1 MKNLKRKY
9 NIKRSIYKIFK
20 STRGSTF
27 ILVFIIGLVVLFA
40 VSTMMSFLYRDIQF
54 GKLDENKLQA
64 LNLAEAGISNMFLN
78 IEKLNNGEITN
89 LPSSGY
95 EVSVNIDSGT
105 AGYYTVTHESYS
117 TGEEYALHGYKIV
130 STGTDTTGIE
140 RSVQVK
146 VLTLNI
152 YDFIYSEQSLS
163 SAQNIAGNT
172 LIYGPFLVNGELD
185 ITVGDAEFLQ
195 GPLFVKNDII
205 IGGNASIG
213 EPGTPISLFLGGS
226 IFDINSSKINPL
238 NPGDEN
244 IYLSNFYNSV
254 FNIYLPTIDNSYITH
269 VVANYDVLEINGD
282 LFIGDGEIE
291 VGGIPISAIGGEL
304 ADYASYMDFDVNN
317 YLNISKNIVVYG
329 NVTIGESTGVTYTI
343 NYSGSGN
350 LISTGD
356 IDVRSQ
362 LVPISYANFPQDDL
376 IALVSLQ
383 DINLLLNGAL
393 GGTGY
398 DNPNAALMCIS
409 GSLIT
414 LENGVVLRGS
424 SVSNSLIMSQN
435 AAVYYE
441 PGIGDF
447 LPDGVPEFNNILFTL
462 DWQEIGG

>member
-9 NIKRSIYKIFK
+9 NIKRSIYNKIFK

-64 LNLAEAGISNMFLN
+64 LSLAEAGISNMFLN
-78 IEKLNNGEITN
+78 IEKLNNEEIN
-89 LPSSGY
+89 KLPNSPY
-95 EVSVNIDSGT
+95 TLNVDIDGGT
-105 AGYYTVTHESYS
+105 AGSYTVKHDSYS
-117 TGEEYALHGYKIV
+117 TGEEYALHGYRII
-130 STGTDTTGIE
+130 STGTETSGIK
-140 RSVQVK
+140 RSVQVR

-185 ITVGDAEFLQ
+185 VTVGDAQFLL
-195 GPLFVKNDII
+195 GPLLVKNNII

-226 IFDINSSKINPL
+226 IFDINGSKIDPL

-244 IYLSNFYNSV
+244 IYVSNFFNSV
-254 FNIYLPTIDNSYITH
+254 FNIYLPTIDDSYIAH
-269 VVANYDVLEINGD
+269 VLDTCLALEINGN

-291 VGGIPISAIGGEL
+291 VDGIALNEIVEL
-304 ADYASYMDFDVNN
+304 VGYESYIDFDVNN
-317 YLNISKNIVVYG
+317 YLNISDNIVVHG
-329 NVTIGESTGVTYTI
+329 NITIGESIGVPYTI
-343 NYSGSGN
+343 KYAGSGN
-350 LISTGD
+350 LIATGD

-362 LVPISYANFPQDDL
+362 LVPASYANFPEDDL

-398 DNPNAALMCIS
+398 DNPNAALMCIGS
-409 GSLIT
+409 GLIT
-414 LENGVVLRGS
+414 LENGVILRGS
-424 SVSNSLIMSQN
+424 TVSDSLIMSNN

-441 PGIGDF
+441 PGIGDY
-447 LPDGVPEFNNILFTL
+447 LPDGVPKFKNILFTL
-462 DWQEIGG
+462 DWQEIAD